1 MEYRENVKHLKAEI
15 TDIQRFSVHDGFGIR
30 TLVFFKG
37 CPLRCIWCHNP
48 ETQQKKPQLLYMA
61 GKCIICDIC
70 IDVCPEHAIIRSE
83 DGLKNIR
90 DRCTDCGVCTQVC
103 YAGAREIVGRLYTVE
118 DVLDIVLRDEVF
130 YKNSGGG
137 VTLSGG
143 DPVVHVEFASELLR
157 MLKERGIHTAIETC
171 GACELARFKTLI
183 ENVDLVLFDLKHADT
198 NIHKKYT
205 GMGNEEILRNLSYIG
220 DQKKALIIR
229 VPLIPGINDSP
240 SNLIAVAKYALQN
253 HALQIHL
260 LPFHKIGEAK
270 WEGLDYSYQLKGK
283 SEPDSQLIER
293 AYDILS
299 SCGIHVNI
307 GGYSG

>member
-61 GKCIICDIC
+61 GKCINCDIC

-130 YKNSGGG
+130 YKNSGA
-137 VTLSGG
+137 
-143 DPVVHVEFASELLR
+143 AS
-157 MLKERGIHTAIETC
+157 H
-171 GACELARFKTLI
+171 
-183 ENVDLVLFDLKHADT
+183 
-198 NIHKKYT
+198 
-205 GMGNEEILRNLSYIG
+205 
-220 DQKKALIIR
+220 
-229 VPLIPGINDSP
+229 
-240 SNLIAVAKYALQN
+240 
-253 HALQIHL
+253 
-260 LPFHKIGEAK
+260 
-270 WEGLDYSYQLKGK
+270 
-283 SEPDSQLIER
+283 
-293 AYDILS
+293 
-299 SCGIHVNI
+299 
-307 GGYSG
+307 